1 MEINMPVWIVAAI
14 PSAVAAILVV
24 CGIAMLVGPFAIPL
38 WAATLDE
45 KHRLR
50 LVAAIKGANDALG
63 PVVRLTPTDLDDRI
77 AAVLRMVEI
86 ELGKAKGDATTYK
99 RQAVALAIVTKS
111 AAPEARAR

>member
-1 MEINMPVWIVAAI
+1 MPPWILAAI
-14 PSAVAAILVV
+14 PAAVAAILVV

-63 PVVRLTPTDLDDRI
+63 PVVRLTPTDLDNRI

-86 ELGKAKGDATTYK
+86 ELGKAKGHADIK